1 MVGNEIP
8 KLPLA
13 MKSHQPHA
21 RVVAW
26 VLLDY

>member
-1 MVGNEIP
+1 MVLSERS
-8 KLPLA
+8 KLTAA